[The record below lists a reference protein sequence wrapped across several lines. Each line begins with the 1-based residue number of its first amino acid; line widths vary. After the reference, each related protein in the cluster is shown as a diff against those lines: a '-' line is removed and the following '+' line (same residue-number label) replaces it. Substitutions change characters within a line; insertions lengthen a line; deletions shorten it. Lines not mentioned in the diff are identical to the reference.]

1 MLKLRARQFLKAIPV
16 ILLFAAPAFA
26 QDAAGTAAA
35 PGGCGPD
42 NAKFEVKTAK
52 QHPLSQP
59 EAGKALVY
67 FIEDDKEFGSNPKPT
82 TRAGVDGAWV
92 GATHG
97 NSYFSF
103 TVDPGEHHLC
113 ASWQTAVVIFQGHPT
128 AAAHLTAEAGGV
140 YFFRVK
146 NKWVRDLGNAGI
158 NLVPL
163 DPDEGQL
170 LASKYSLS
178 TFHPKN

>member
-16 ILLFAAPAFA
+16 LLLFAAPAFA
-26 QDAAGTAAA
+26 QDAAGTAVA

-42 NAKFEVKTAK
+42 TAKFEVKTEK
-52 QHPLSQP
+52 QHPLGQP

-67 FIEDDKEFGSNPKPT
+67 FIEDDTEFGSHPKPT
-82 TRAGVDGAWV
+82 TRIGVDGAWV

-97 NSYFSF
+97 DSYFSF

-113 ASWQTAVVIFQGHPT
+113 ASWQTAVVIFRGHPT

-158 NLVPL
+158 YLVPL

-170 LASKYSLS
+170 LASKYSFS